1 MLRAHD
7 EIPAGVLEGKGWRK
21 CVLGPGLRVLVGL
34 APELE
39 VGDCKLGVAG
49 RLLVELVHG
58 GHYHKI
64 MIDWGGIKDMCPIA
78 PAKLNAKDTV
88 KQNRSSYSY

>member
-49 RLLVELVHG
+49 RLLVELVH
-58 GHYHKI
+58 
-64 MIDWGGIKDMCPIA
+64 
-78 PAKLNAKDTV
+78 
-88 KQNRSSYSY
+88 